1 MDGHK
6 ELYKSFISSN
16 SDRLETILIVKQLV
30 NDQMYYGTS

>member
-6 ELYKSFISSN
+6 ELCKSFISSN